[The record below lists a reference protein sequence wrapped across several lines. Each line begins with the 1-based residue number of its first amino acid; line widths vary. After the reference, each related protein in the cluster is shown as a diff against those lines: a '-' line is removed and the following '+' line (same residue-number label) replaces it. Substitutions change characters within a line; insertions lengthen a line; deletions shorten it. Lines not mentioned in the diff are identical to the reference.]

1 MLSAFAAAWLQ
12 RLLLISQN
20 EGRYCVHVCT
30 LRTLVTPRD
39 GDRCEER
46 VCTLLDIVV
55 STHIDL
61 S

>member
-12 RLLLISQN
+12 RLLLISQY
-20 EGRYCVHVCT
+20 EAHACA

-39 GDRCEER
+39 GGCWEER
-46 VCTLLDIVV
+46 VYTLLDIFV